1 MNIQQIKKFAHDM
14 FDVENW
20 VKSVKEHA
28 PHISAETMGWVAVIL
43 VHLATIP
50 TMLAILTGL
59 TDKMPPVDLILF
71 MWAGLFCF
79 FVKATI
85 QRDLLNIIT
94 IGLGFFVQA
103 SILALIVFK

>member
-1 MNIQQIKKFAHDM
+1 
-14 FDVENW
+14 
-20 VKSVKEHA
+20 
-28 PHISAETMGWVAVIL
+28 
-43 VHLATIP
+43 
-50 TMLAILTGL
+50 MLAILTGL

>member
-14 FDVENW
+14 FDVEHW